1 MFNKKM
7 NPDQHSD
14 TPGNQTPPGAPPLPA
29 QPQERSTPRA
39 SGAPAPTEST
49 SASTVL
55 AEGAKFVGKANVVG
69 TFRVEGLAE
78 GEIQASENLVVAK
91 NGQVEATVST
101 RRAVLNGQFYGKI
114 EASDRVEM
122 QSGSQ
127 VKADIKA
134 RNMVMEDGVQFR
146 GGCEIGK

>member
-49 SASTVL
+49 SSASTVL
-55 AEGAKFVGKANVVG
+55 AEGAKFVGKANVAG

-78 GEIQASENLVVAK
+78 GEIQASENLIVANVSVASLVQSIVGDK
-91 NGQVEATVST
+91 RFVQAVLFVTILVTFFLVDYLRAVST
-101 RRAVLNGQFYGKI
+101 
-114 EASDRVEM
+114 E
-122 QSGSQ
+122 
-127 VKADIKA
+127 VKHHLGWRILG
-134 RNMVMEDGVQFR
+134 MY
-146 GGCEIGK
+146 